1 MPGIGTL
8 YHPTSLFGVFSSF
21 ETSMFSL
28 NSIHLEQMR
37 REGNPRIG
45 LIDQMLSEPRRLIV
59 TILIGN
65 EFVNVTASVLSA
77 TMIIEVMG
85 ADSKMVN
92 LFVMLPIL
100 LIFGKIKPKT
110 LAIKNNIAFAR
121 VESRSINF
129 FAKLITQVSE
139 FKMVRSFK

>member
-1 MPGIGTL
+1 M
-8 YHPTSLFGVFSSF
+8 
-21 ETSMFSL
+21 